1 MQFSGTPCYLAPEI
15 YQKKAYDEKIDVF
28 SFGTMLWEIFT
39 REVPYEG
46 LEPADIMQKLM
57 KEEPLGSNVSIP
69 KPIQKIINE
78 CRSLNPDM
86 RPNFDRVCDLLGNIE
101 L

>member
-1 MQFSGTPCYLAPEI
+1 MQFSGTPAYLAPEI

-28 SFGTMLWEIFT
+28 SYGTILWEIFT

-46 LEPADIMQKLM
+46 LDPADIMQRLF
-57 KEEPLGSNVSIP
+57 KEEGLASKTSIP
-69 KPIQKIINE
+69 KPIQKIILE
-78 CRSLNPDM
+78 CRALNSDI
-86 RPNFDRVCDLLGNIE
+86 RPNFERINEMLGNIN